1 MSNKAKSLVYS
12 ITINVNVLGAFIFL
26 SFCKTSGTWKNLFLY
41 VTMLTRNYKH
51 ALFVRNVLKKEN
63 PQVFHEMYIIICQ
76 IKTPP
81 TTPELLY
88 HFLDIL
94 QVKTTHFGQYS
105 VKFIRDVMS
114 FKEPRILTCQL
125 LNLLNLKK
133 HCFRHITITIRA
145 IYYLIKFLFIF
156 MPLIPI
162 SFGDS
167 YLILL
172 VCMTIILLNIL
183 TVVTITMI

>member
-41 VTMLTRNYKH
+41 GTMLTRNYKN

-63 PQVFHEMYIIICQ
+63 PQVFHEMFIIISY
-76 IKTPP
+76 IKTTP

-94 QVKTTHFGQYS
+94 QVKTTLWTIFCKVHPRRDELQRTQNLDLLTSEPSEFKKALFQAYS
-105 VKFIRDVMS
+105 
-114 FKEPRILTCQL
+114 
-125 LNLLNLKK
+125 NN
-133 HCFRHITITIRA
+133 
-145 IYYLIKFLFIF
+145 
-156 MPLIPI
+156 
-162 SFGDS
+162 
-167 YLILL
+167 
-172 VCMTIILLNIL
+172 N
-183 TVVTITMI
+183 